1 MSKEDITKELPGIEL
16 ADEIFP
22 DRCKSVEDWMRKYNY
37 DGESKATAK
46 SLERAGRSL
55 DL

>member
-1 MSKEDITKELPGIEL
+1 MSKEDITKDLPGIEL

-37 DGESKATAK
+37 DGEFKATLK
-46 SLERAGRSL
+46 SQEDAGRS
-55 DL
+55 